1 MPPETCKVAR
11 MEEWL
16 LDLVHTKWR
25 ALVVVACLAW
35 VIDGHFEG
43 NTVFETVAG
52 PLMVCTWAA
61 AIFLLDRWVLKGHL
75 NCW

>member
-35 VIDGHFEG
+35 VD
-43 NTVFETVAG
+43 TVEKVPDEIGVARS
-52 PLMVCTWAA
+52 LSV
-61 AIFLLDRWVLKGHL
+61 
-75 NCW
+75 